1 MTDAPLIPLAQY
13 IIERFK
19 QQGVKHLFGVPGDY
33 QLELLDYFERD
44 PEIEWVGNANEL
56 GAAYAADG
64 YARVRNGM
72 AVCVTTF
79 GVGELS
85 ALGGIAGA
93 TAERLPVVHLV
104 GSPRSPLQKAD
115 ALVHHTMNL
124 PGGQYSRFYK
134 MSEQISAATVVLINE
149 PEDAL
154 TDAVDRA
161 IRTCVVEGR
170 PVYLDVPLDY
180 NHREMSAAPLATPLP
195 KLGEPKDF
203 AAIPRTLMLPPLDA
217 VTAQVTDAIVAAF
230 DKAKRPV
237 ILADLYA
244 ERYGLRKDVRA
255 LVKAANVRAFC
266 TPTSKSLLDEQDP
279 SFGGAYGGNMSVDAC
294 AAEFEAA
301 DFVLWV
307 GAMKSDTNTGRFSMR
322 IPAGSVELYVDNT
335 KVGAAEYPG
344 TDMRRIVPELVKR
357 LGAVAKK
364 DALKPLSEVSLAT
377 TTEAKGDAIISQD
390 WLWSRFGAWLQDDD
404 VVLGEM
410 GTSAFGL
417 VPIALPSNAQY
428 HSQCMWGAIGWSVG
442 AALGAAF
449 AAREADPA
457 KRTVLFVGDGS
468 LQLTVQEIGTMV
480 RRGLTPYI
488 FVLNNDGYE
497 IERIIHGPDMK
508 YNDIANWDYTMM
520 LPLFA
525 GRTGVKHETHSVK
538 TQGEL
543 QALLE
548 SKEFATPDRIRVIEV
563 FVPKGDAPPALARIL
578 QRKI

>member
-44 PEIEWVGNANEL
+44 PDIEWVGNANEL

-64 YARVRNGM
+64 YARVSHGM

-104 GSPRSPLQKAD
+104 GSPRSPLQKAN

-124 PGGQYSRFYK
+124 PGGHYNRFYK

-149 PEDAL
+149 PDDGL
-154 TDAVDRA
+154 TDAVDHA

-180 NHREMSAAPLATPLP
+180 NHRQVSAAPLATPLP

-203 AAIPRTLMLPPLDA
+203 ASIQRTLMLPSLDT

-230 DKAKRPV
+230 DKAKNPV

-244 ERYGLRKDVRA
+244 ERYSMRKDVRA

-279 SFGGAYGGNMSVDAC
+279 SYGGAYGGNMSINGC
-294 AAEFEAA
+294 ADEFEAA

-307 GAMKSDTNTGRFSMR
+307 GTMKSDTNTGRFSMR
-322 IPAGSVELYVDNT
+322 IPDGSVEMYVDNT

-344 TDMRRIVPELVKR
+344 TDMRRIVPELIKR
-357 LGAVAKK
+357 LAKVAKK
-364 DALKPLSEVSLAT
+364 DALKVNLDASLAVT
-377 TTEAKGDAIISQD
+377 TKAQSDAIISQE
-390 WLWSRFGAWLQDDD
+390 WMWRRFGGWFQDTD
-404 VVLGEM
+404 VVLGDM
-410 GTSAFGL
+410 GTSAFGMI
-417 VPIALPSNAQY
+417 PIPLPTNSQY
-428 HSQCMWGAIGWSVG
+428 HTQCMWGAIGWSVG

-449 AAREADPA
+449 AARMDDPT

-488 FVLNNDGYE
+488 FVINNDGYE
-497 IERIIHGPDMK
+497 IERIIHGPNMK

-525 GRTGVKHETHSVK
+525 GRTGIKHETHSVK

-548 SKEFATPDRIRVIEV
+548 DKEFAKPDRIRVIEV
-563 FVPKGDAPPALARIL
+563 FVPRGDAPPALSYIL
-578 QRKI
+578 SRKM